1 MTAAPNGA
9 RPVAIAVDGGG
20 SKTDVV
26 ATGLDGSLLAHARG
40 GGSNPQVFGLEAA
53 VATVGALVAEV
64 RSAIGPHEVRTVGIY
79 LAGLDLP
86 AEVTAFQE
94 GVAGA
99 GWAAGMPADRVL
111 IENDLFALLRAGAAG
126 RDAAAVVCGTGINA
140 VARRSDGATARFPA
154 LGPISG
160 DWGGGGSLG
169 MQALWHAA
177 RSEDGRGPKSVL
189 EQLVPRRFGCST
201 VMEVVEGLHFGRLS
215 SRTIAHLTPLLFE
228 AARAGDAVARA
239 DVGRQAEEIVTM
251 AATALRRLDLLGA
264 PVQIVLGGGVLAA
277 AEPLLLDPVRS
288 GLAAVAPRSTVHLV
302 MVPPI
307 VGAVLLVLESLSAP
321 PDALETARADL
332 AGLFE
337 SGAAAAHYPEG
348 DRRLVR

>member
-1 MTAAPNGA
+1 MTASPDGP

-26 ATGLDGSLLAHARG
+26 AIDLDGSLLAHARG
-40 GGSNPQVFGLEAA
+40 AGTNPQVFGLDSAL
-53 VATVGALVAEV
+53 ATVGALVAEV
-64 RSAIGPHEVRTVGIY
+64 RSAIGPHEVRKVDIY

-86 AEVTAFQE
+86 AEITAFQE

-99 GWAAGMPADRVL
+99 GWAADVTADRVL

-126 RDAAAVVCGTGINA
+126 RDAVAVVCGTGINA
-140 VARRSDGATARFPA
+140 VGRRSDGATARFPA

-169 MQALWHAA
+169 MQALWHAV
-177 RSEDGRGPKSVL
+177 RSEDGRGPASVL
-189 EQLVPRRFGCST
+189 EQLVARHFGCSS

-215 SRTIAHLTPLLFE
+215 TRSIAHLTPLLFE
-228 AARAGDAVARA
+228 AARAGDPLARA
-239 DVGRQAEEIVTM
+239 DIERQAEEIVTM
-251 AATALRRLDLLGA
+251 AATALRRLDLLTE

-277 AEPLLLDPVRS
+277 AEPLLLDPVQA
-288 GLAAVAPRSTVHLV
+288 GLAAAAPRSAVHLV
-302 MVPPI
+302 TVPPI

-321 PDALETARADL
+321 SEALEIARADL

-337 SGAAAAHYPEG
+337 SGAAAARYPEG
-348 DRRLVR
+348 DRQLVR